1 MKTSI
6 TRAYTVQAAHQ
17 LRGLREGHKC
27 GRMHGHNY
35 RIEVTITGPVTEQ
48 GFVVDAEEID
58 RWVGSAIM
66 MQLDHRT
73 LNDVIA
79 QPTAENIAM
88 WVMGQCSTL
97 GLPASKVRVQENDR
111 LWAEVE
117 SRPLAEKPC

>member
-17 LRGLREGHKC
+17 LHGLREGHKC

-35 RIEVTITGPVTEQ
+35 RIEVTIAGPVTEQ

-58 RWVGSAIM
+58 RWVGSIIM
-66 MQLDHRT
+66 LRLDHRT
-73 LNDVIA
+73 LNDVIE
-79 QPTAENIAM
+79 QPTAENIAA
-88 WVMGQCSTL
+88 WVFGQCAMA
-97 GLPASKVRVQENDR
+97 GMPASKVRVQENDR

-117 SRPLAEKPC
+117 A

>member
-6 TRAYTVQAAHQ
+6 TRAYVVQAAHQ
-17 LRGLREGHKC
+17 LHGLREGHKC

-35 RIEVTITGPVTEQ
+35 RIEVTITGRVTEQ

-66 MQLDHRT
+66 QQLDHRT
-73 LNDVIA
+73 LNDVIE

-88 WVMGQCSTL
+88 WVMGQCSML
-97 GLPASKVRVQENDR
+97 GLPASKVRVQENER

-117 SRPLAEKPC
+117 P